1 MKLGSAV
8 RGVVAMLVLGI
19 VSAAPVQDATQDR
32 VKELEA
38 KLMGSE
44 KRNFELE
51 KENALLT
58 REKLELA
65 NQLIKLQTQLAAEKT
80 NVPLQ
85 LKKVPD
91 NWVQRDFNG
100 VTYYLVPLDGGRV
113 DQKPVIAK

>member
-19 VSAAPVQDATQDR
+19 VSAAPIPDATQDR

-51 KENALLT
+51 KENGILK

-100 VTYYLVPLDGGRV
+100 VTYYLVPLDGG
-113 DQKPVIAK
+113 QANPKPVIAK